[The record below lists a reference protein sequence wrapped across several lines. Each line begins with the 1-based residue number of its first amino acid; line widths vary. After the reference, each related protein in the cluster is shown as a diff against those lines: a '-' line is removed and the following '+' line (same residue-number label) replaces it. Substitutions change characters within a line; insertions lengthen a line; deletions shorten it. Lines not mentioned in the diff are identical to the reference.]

1 MAFQRALP
9 FMEPEILSFAAE
21 LPPRVLVFLSLRPH
35 LPTTMKNPA
44 ALALAALLAATPAM
58 AIEEPAFE
66 TVKKS
71 GDFEL
76 RQYAPMIV
84 AEAFVQGGPWGA
96 GNDGFRVIAGYIF
109 GNNTSVRGGGSEK
122 VAMTAPVTMEPSTSK
137 SASEKIAMTAPV
149 TMEAAP
155 AKSSEKIAMTAPV
168 TMEASNDGA
177 PKGGAERWRM
187 HFVMPSK
194 YTMATLPKPNDPRVQ
209 LREIPA
215 HRMAAV
221 RFSGLATQGNVKEQT
236 DALLAWM
243 KAEGLEASG
252 TPQLA
257 RYDTPWTLPF
267 LRRNE
272 ILIPI
277 R

>member
-1 MAFQRALP
+1 MKRTTVPAL
-9 FMEPEILSFAAE
+9 
-21 LPPRVLVFLSLRPH
+21 
-35 LPTTMKNPA
+35 
-44 ALALAALLAATPAM
+44 LAALIAATPAM

-84 AEAFVQGGPWGA
+84 AETFVQGGPWGA

-122 VAMTAPVTMEPSTSK
+122 VAMTAPVTMEATGAKP
-137 SASEKIAMTAPV
+137 ASEKIAMTAPV

-155 AKSSEKIAMTAPV
+155 
-168 TMEASNDGA
+168 DGA
-177 PKGGAERWRM
+177 SKSGGERWRM

-194 YTMATLPKPNDPRVQ
+194 YTMENLPKPNDPRVQ
-209 LREIPA
+209 LREVPA

-221 RFSGLATQGNVKEQT
+221 RFSGLATQGSVKEQT
-236 DALLAWM
+236 DALLGWM
-243 KAEGLEASG
+243 KSEGLEPAG

-272 ILIPI
+272 VLIPVK
-277 R
+277 

>member
-1 MAFQRALP
+1 
-9 FMEPEILSFAAE
+9 
-21 LPPRVLVFLSLRPH
+21 
-35 LPTTMKNPA
+35 MKTSA
-44 ALALAALLAATPAM
+44 TLALAALLAATPAM

-109 GNNTSVRGGGSEK
+109 GNNTSVRGGSEK
-122 VAMTAPVTMEPSTSK
+122 VAMTAPVTMEPSAQK
-137 SASEKIAMTAPV
+137 PPSEKIAMTAPV

-168 TMEASNDGA
+168 TMEPSAEGAS
-177 PKGGAERWRM
+177 KSGGERWRM

-236 DALLAWM
+236 DALMAWM
-243 KAEGLEASG
+243 KSEGLEASG

-272 ILIPI
+272 ILIPV